1 MLKHVLYCCQSY
13 VVLVPCLRRI
23 QLIVWG
29 QPWSNRHFFTKSN
42 AVFVV
47 CAICT
52 CEAISCENL
61 TARKKPSLAL
71 MRIRED
77 VLVVIFEQFLINN
90 ILFCQSWLLLGCA
103 IFSILVQDP
112 VPAAEWAVEEQRLHC
127 VSPTVPWV
135 ALLQL
140 FWLTHGGPSLQIDR
154 EPPEPYFCRIR
165 QVLWSQTRSNRH
177 CCSQGSELAC
187 VATIFFCCK
196 VTDSTASG
204 LSEQDP
210 SSDMQ
215 WHVDCAIYT
224 CHEAYV
230 KMDYSAHHGEF
241 DYAGSATCIAEN
253 SRRGHDHWCH
263 FW

>member
-1 MLKHVLYCCQSY
+1 MEQ
-13 VVLVPCLRRI
+13 
-23 QLIVWG
+23 QA
-29 QPWSNRHFFTKSN
+29 FFLTKSN
-42 AVFVV
+42 TVFVV

-61 TARKKPSLAL
+61 TACKMPSLAL
-71 MRIRED
+71 MRICED

-90 ILFCQSWLLLGCA
+90 ILFCQRWLPLGCA

-127 VSPTVPWV
+127 VSPTVPWG

-140 FWLTHGGPSLQIDR
+140 FGLTHGGPSLQIDR

-187 VATIFFCCK
+187 VATNFFLQGHRLDCK
-196 VTDSTASG
+196 LPLWAGPKLRHAMTCG
-204 LSEQDP
+204 L
-210 SSDMQ
+210 
-215 WHVDCAIYT
+215 
-224 CHEAYV
+224 CHLHLPW
-230 KMDYSAHHGEF
+230 SI
-241 DYAGSATCIAEN
+241 CEN
-253 SRRGHDHWCH
+253 GL
-263 FW
+263 